1 MLLIY
6 RLAAAYPLCHHNTL
20 DIKENIQIVYE
31 TSKDSC
37 VLFWSWRW
45 CWFPLHW
52 LSLDFRILRKYPIV
66 IKSIYQ
72 FNKSG
77 SSSVR
82 CKIPTQFL
90 ATLCL
95 FIWQKFRNHF
105 CTNLS
110 HVQFFPYN
118 SSNTFP
124 VQIDFLSYC
133 SNNQPSVFYCKAIRT
148 CQFKYIEV

>member
-6 RLAAAYPLCHHNTL
+6 RLAAGYSLCHHNTL
-20 DIKENIQIVYE
+20 DIKENFQHVYE

-37 VLFWSWRW
+37 VALWSWRL
-45 CWFPLHW
+45 CWLPVHW
-52 LSLDFRILRKYPIV
+52 LSLGFRIIRKYPIV
-66 IKSIYQ
+66 IKSNYQ

-77 SSSVR
+77 SFSVR
-82 CKIPTQFL
+82 CNIPTQIL
-90 ATLCL
+90 ATIFL

-110 HVQFFPYN
+110 LVQFFPYN

-133 SNNQPSVFYCKAIRT
+133 SKTQPSVFYCKVLRT
-148 CQFKYIEV
+148 CLLKYIVV